1 MYSRILVPLDGSPTA
16 DLALH
21 HAAVLARL
29 NGATIVLLHV
39 IEEMKHSNGFE
50 RPRIYIEEVRP
61 GFLAAG
67 QKLAPERLAALR
79 QGWLDWNALMP
90 PIPEDATVSLG
101 YGVKDM
107 PQR

>member
-50 RPRIYIEEVRP
+50 RPRIYIEP
-61 GFLAAG
+61 GFPDSCWFLMAADS
-67 QKLAPERLAALR
+67 AS
-79 QGWLDWNALMP
+79 
-90 PIPEDATVSLG
+90 V
-101 YGVKDM
+101 
-107 PQR
+107 

>member
-1 MYSRILVPLDGSPTA
+1 M
-16 DLALH
+16 
-21 HAAVLARL
+21 LARL

-67 QKLAPERLAALR
+67 QKLLDEAALR
-79 QGWLDWNALMP
+79 LRGRKAWRLRPSFWKAKGERVSVLIAQQALTTQC
-90 PIPEDATVSLG
+90 ELVVLVLTDAGAWTG
-101 YGVKDM
+101 C
-107 PQR
+107 

>member
-39 IEEMKHSNGFE
+39 IEEMKHSGLPGGRAE
-50 RPRIYIEEVRP
+50 AAGRGGAAAEAGRP
-61 GFLAAG
+61 GG
-67 QKLAPERLAALR
+67 
-79 QGWLDWNALMP
+79 
-90 PIPEDATVSLG
+90 
-101 YGVKDM
+101 
-107 PQR
+107 

>member
-67 QKLAPERLAALR
+67 HPDGHPKLLHLWPVKLLQAGRSDGNYTGATAMREAASFSR
-79 QGWLDWNALMP
+79 
-90 PIPEDATVSLG
+90 
-101 YGVKDM
+101 
-107 PQR
+107 

>member
-67 QKLAPERLAALR
+67 QKLLDEAALR
-79 QGWLDWNALMP
+79 LSVSSFRYHPAFLS
-90 PIPEDATVSLG
+90 IRILPESERLQH
-101 YGVKDM
+101 Y
-107 PQR
+107 RES

>member
-39 IEEMKHSNGFE
+39 IEEMKHSKGFE
-50 RPRIYIEEVRP
+50 RPRIYI
-61 GFLAAG
+61 
-67 QKLAPERLAALR
+67 
-79 QGWLDWNALMP
+79 
-90 PIPEDATVSLG
+90 
-101 YGVKDM
+101 
-107 PQR
+107 